1 MLSSKNNTLH
11 DIYMYI
17 CLIHISDHL
26 VLTRERKKVCR
37 EYNLPCHLFENE
49 KRVQFTMSFVWKWEE
64 STIYSVICLKMR
76 REYNL
81 PCHLFENE
89 QRVQV
94 TMSFVLKW
102 KESTIYH
109 VICFKMDRVQ
119 FTMQFIW
126 KWDTGINMLIDNDSC
141 FVFSDVNK
149 LNFNLVFYNN
159 KNFSIC

>member
-1 MLSSKNNTLH
+1 MSFVLKWEEST
-11 DIYMYI
+11 IYHVI
-17 CLIHISDHL
+17 CFKM
-26 VLTRERKKVCR
+26 RR
-37 EYNLPCHLFENE
+37 EYNLPCHLSENE
-49 KRVQFTMSFVWKWEE
+49 KRVQFTSRLSWKWEE
-64 STIYSVICLKMR
+64 STIYHVICLKMR
-76 REYNL
+76 RREYNL
-81 PCHLFENE
+81 QCHLFENE

-126 KWDTGINMLIDNDSC
+126 KWDTGTNMLIDNDSC